1 MILIIPSLLV
11 LIISFPIFILLPLFR
26 SILLSLLRF
35 IPPLLL
41 SRLLATV
48 LAFVALSVV
57 HEGWGFGFR
66 LSVVSVVVV
75 AVVSIS
81 VELFRVLVVVAM
93 VLVIVSFVVVVIV
106 VVISPSVL
114 FPSLERVGSW
124 AQLLILPFHSFLISL
139 LLPFQARL
147 FLWPILHFY
156 ELSDLFPL
164 CWFLLHL
171 FLICWVSLL
180 CVQVGLGVD

>member
-1 MILIIPSLLV
+1 MILIKPSFLV
-11 LIISFPIFILLPLFR
+11 LIISFPILILLPLFR

-114 FPSLERVGSW
+114 FPSL
-124 AQLLILPFHSFLISL
+124 
-139 LLPFQARL
+139 
-147 FLWPILHFY
+147 
-156 ELSDLFPL
+156 
-164 CWFLLHL
+164 
-171 FLICWVSLL
+171 
-180 CVQVGLGVD
+180 

>member
-11 LIISFPIFILLPLFR
+11 LIISFPILILLPLFR

-35 IPPLLL
+35 LPPLLL

-57 HEGWGFGFR
+57 DEGWGFGFG

-75 AVVSIS
+75 AIVSIS
-81 VELFRVLVVVAM
+81 VELFRVLVVVSM
-93 VLVIVSFVVVVIV
+93 VLVIVSLVVVIV
-106 VVISPSVL
+106 IVVVVPPSVL
-114 FPSLERVGSW
+114 FLSLESW
-124 AQLLILPFHSFLISL
+124 AQLLVLLFHSFLIRL

-147 FLWPILHFY
+147 IPWLTLHFY

-164 CWFLLHL
+164 CWFLLL
-171 FLICWVSLL
+171 FFLLCWVSLL
-180 CVQVGLGVD
+180 CVQVGLGVG